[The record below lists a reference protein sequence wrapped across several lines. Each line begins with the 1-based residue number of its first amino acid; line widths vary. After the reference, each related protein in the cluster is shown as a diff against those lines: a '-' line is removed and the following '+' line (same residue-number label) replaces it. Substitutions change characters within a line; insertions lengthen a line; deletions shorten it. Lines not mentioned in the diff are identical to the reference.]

1 MLVNLIGE
9 FSSGIFGDQF
19 LGLADHTSKG
29 SVLIANLENLKSNL
43 LQHNLIMA
51 LTRERQLEDLVI
63 LTQGQ
68 GQEQYGRL

>member
-29 SVLIANLENLKSNL
+29 SVLVANLKNLKSNL
-43 LQHNLIMA
+43 LQNNNGFDKRKA
-51 LTRERQLEDLVI
+51 T
-63 LTQGQ
+63 
-68 GQEQYGRL
+68 